1 MQKKS
6 FDSIPVE
13 DVISWNSIVAVY
25 ADNGL
30 LFDAFKLFSI
40 MQFWGKRL
48 SIRSFV
54 GFLNWS
60 SGSNNI
66 QFGKQIHYYEVK
78 LSKLMFCMHT
88 QGGMYT
94 IQILCMCCIV
104 SMSVQLLFSFL
115 YVLSTNTNKAVFTRF
130 LCQCNSIRGYPSRT

>member
-6 FDSIPVE
+6 FDSIPME

-30 LFDAFKLFSI
+30 LFDALKLFSI
-40 MQFWGKRL
+40 MQFWGKRP
-48 SIRSFV
+48 SIQSFV

-66 QFGKQIHYYEVK
+66 QFGKQIH
-78 LSKLMFCMHT
+78 S
-88 QGGMYT
+88 
-94 IQILCMCCIV
+94 
-104 SMSVQLLFSFL
+104 
-115 YVLSTNTNKAVFTRF
+115 YVLKLGFDHGSMHIQSTLIDMYGKCGDLKNRLN
-130 LCQCNSIRGYPSRT
+130 